1 MWGGWFF
8 LKFII
13 HISTYRKYPKFSNIE
28 EDSIFNYFTRSNK
41 QTCTFMGKISYIRI
55 FIQINKT
62 DRVHKKLYIF
72 DNWSLGS
79 RGPPSCT
86 HTSSDYQN
94 VSPFSLVQLMYIKV
108 LGFVPIKMRCKVH
121 SFVWCLQSFPLKLVH
136 ALATSLTWV
145 QIHKIGL
152 DITSKIYERQ
162 ASIDRTTDVCFL
174 LMSMQYELYISVILF
189 IEWVDETRNSFCWFW
204 ACWVKCPSIYLLTN
218 TPRIRWYIMNVI
230 CKDNHSKT

>member
-1 MWGGWFF
+1 
-8 LKFII
+8 
-13 HISTYRKYPKFSNIE
+13 
-28 EDSIFNYFTRSNK
+28 
-41 QTCTFMGKISYIRI
+41 
-55 FIQINKT
+55 
-62 DRVHKKLYIF
+62 
-72 DNWSLGS
+72 
-79 RGPPSCT
+79 
-86 HTSSDYQN
+86 
-94 VSPFSLVQLMYIKV
+94 MYLKV

-230 CKDNHSKT
+230 CKDNHSKTYVYTANSRKMELVTPFRWSRQRCRCIKRVRLARVRKVGCSNPGCYRPKSFKPIVTAPLPSALQQVLVSRVFRDDHINGRQVSQ